1 MSVEAH
7 RANDPGPLGFA
18 VLTVSDTRT
27 AATDRGGPRVRALV
41 EAAGHH
47 VVESA
52 IVRDAVEAIRAA
64 VRAALARGDCDVVVL
79 TGGTGVAPRD
89 VTPEAVA
96 SLLERPLD
104 GLGELFRAL
113 SFQEIGAAA
122 MLSRATA
129 GTIGPRALFALPG
142 SPAAVEL
149 AITRLVL
156 PEIGHLLAQL
166 RRA

>member
-7 RANDPGPLGFA
+7 RAHDPGPLGFA

-27 AATDRGGPRVRALV
+27 AATDRGGPRVRALL
-41 EAAGHH
+41 EAAGHR
-47 VVESA
+47 VVDSGIA
-52 IVRDAVEAIRAA
+52 RDEVEAIRAA
-64 VRAALARGDCDVVVL
+64 VRAALARDDCDVVVL
-79 TGGTGVAPRD
+79 TGGTGVAPCD
-89 VTPEAVA
+89 VTPEALA
-96 SLLERPLD
+96 PLLERRLD
-104 GLGELFRAL
+104 GFGELFRAL
-113 SFQEIGAAA
+113 SFQAIGPAA

-129 GTIGPRALFALPG
+129 GTNGRRALFALPG

-166 RRA
+166 RRS